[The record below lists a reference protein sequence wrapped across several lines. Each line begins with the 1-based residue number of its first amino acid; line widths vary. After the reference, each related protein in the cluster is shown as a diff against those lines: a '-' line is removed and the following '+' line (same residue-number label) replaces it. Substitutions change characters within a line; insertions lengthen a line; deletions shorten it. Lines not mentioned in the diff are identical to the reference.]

1 MVERENQREKQSEH
15 MSPNYKKNLKMNCK
29 AVLPLFILMFTSLGM
44 INVFFPCVYALLFIL
59 TYSRLVNVGVQKP
72 VVRYAPDRI

>member
-44 INVFFPCVYALLFIL
+44 INVYALLFIL